1 MAQEITVTARLSVSK
16 GFLVQKTD
24 PGTILVDMS
33 GTTAIGGAQDI
44 GTSTN
49 AEAITMSDVSS
60 AGYAFFR
67 NTDTTNFV
75 EIGTGTGVSFVPF
88 LKLKAGEAAVCRLGT
103 NAPTAKANVAAVK
116 LQYYI
121 IAD

>member
-1 MAQEITVTARLSVSK
+1 MAQEITLTLKMSVSK
-16 GFLVQKTD
+16 GFLVQKND

-33 GTTAIGGAQDI
+33 GTTATGGAQDI

-49 AEAITMSDVSS
+49 AETITMSDVSS
-60 AGYAFFR
+60 AGYAYFR
-67 NTDTTNFV
+67 NTDATNFV
-75 EIGTGTGVSFVPF
+75 EIGTGTGVSFAPF
-88 LKLKAGEAAVCRLGT
+88 IKLKAGEAAICRLGT
-103 NAPTAKANVAAVK
+103 NTPTAKANAAAVK